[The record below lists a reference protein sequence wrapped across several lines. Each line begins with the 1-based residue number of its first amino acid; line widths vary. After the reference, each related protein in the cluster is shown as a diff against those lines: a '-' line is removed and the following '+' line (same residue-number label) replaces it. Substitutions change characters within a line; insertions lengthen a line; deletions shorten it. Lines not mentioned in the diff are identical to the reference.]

1 MTLIRFIKYT
11 LLIFILAVT
20 ALAIYGGYLSAQ
32 VENRFSAR
40 RWSIPSTVYS
50 DTTLLYPGQHFNP
63 PIFEQKLANLGYR
76 TVDHLPSQKGE
87 LQTEPGSL
95 IIFLNDLKTPWSHRE
110 GFAVRIVL
118 DKTRIETIKSMDS
131 GETVPILELEPEE
144 IMQFFGPE
152 RERRQLISIDQVPQH
167 LIFAVLA
174 AEDHRFFQHHGID
187 WRGILRAL
195 MSNLQHGAIVQG
207 GSTLTQQL
215 AKNYFLTSARTLT
228 RKLKEV
234 LLSVIIELK
243 YKKREILEIY
253 LNEIYLGQKGS
264 VAINGV
270 GEASYFYFGKPV
282 KKLTLSE
289 AAVIAGLIKAPNHYS
304 PYRDPLRC
312 RIRRDVV
319 LQSMHRWQWITETE
333 LESGFKE
340 PVKAVGF
347 TVSDKKAPYFIDY
360 VAEQLKALYRPEDL
374 ASLGLS
380 IYTTLDTQVQTAAEN
395 ALAKGLVRLESSNP
409 KLQREAPDE
418 KLQGAIVVMQPET
431 GHILAMVG
439 GRNYSVSQFNR
450 ITQALRQPGSAFK
463 PFVYLSSLNQFTP
476 TALLSNDPK
485 SYTVDGTLWE
495 PQNFEPVTEYTVS
508 LKDALK
514 KSYNLATV
522 DLAMKSGLEKIV
534 DIAGRFHFSTPI
546 KPYPS
551 AALGAFEV
559 IPLELA
565 RAYCVFAAEGVQPFP
580 LSFKGVVDE
589 HGRILEHQHLNIER
603 LITPAEAFI
612 MNSMLQSVV
621 REGTA
626 RSLQRYGLTWPV
638 AGKTGTTNDFKD
650 AWFVGYTPDI
660 LALVWVG
667 FDNADSIESTGAS
680 AALPIWADLINA
692 IPQHRSDMEFKVPEG
707 VEKIRVC
714 PVTGLIAVDGCPEP
728 TEVYFL
734 AGNSPAAHCALH
746 AKRGITGKIIKGVKE
761 LIDGNS
767 LR

>member
-1 MTLIRFIKYT
+1 MLKRLIKYA
-11 LLIFILAVT
+11 LILFAAGVVGLAVY
-20 ALAIYGGYLSAQ
+20 AWYLSAQ
-32 VENRFSAR
+32 VEKRFSAR

-50 DTTLLYPGQHFNP
+50 DTTLLYPGQHVDP
-63 PIFEQKLANLGYR
+63 PIFTEKLTNLGYR
-76 TVDHLPSQKGE
+76 AVNHLPSQKGE
-87 LQTEPGSL
+87 MQTVTDGL
-95 IIFLNDLKTPWSHRE
+95 IIFLNDLKTPWSQRE
-110 GFAVRIVL
+110 GFAVRIAL
-118 DKTRIETIKSMDS
+118 DKDRIETISHMHS
-131 GETVPILELEPEE
+131 AESIPILELEPEE

-152 RERRQLISIDQVPQH
+152 RERRQLISIDQVPEY
-167 LIFAVLA
+167 LISAVLA

-187 WRGILRAL
+187 WRGIIRAL
-195 MSNLQHGAIVQG
+195 MTNLQHGAIVQG

-215 AKNYFLTSARTLT
+215 AKNYFLTSARTVT

-234 LLSVIIELK
+234 LLSLIIELK

-264 VAINGV
+264 VAINGI
-270 GEASYFYFGKPV
+270 GEASYFYFGKAV
-282 KKLTLSE
+282 KELTLSE

-304 PYRDPLRC
+304 PYRDLVRC
-312 RIRRDVV
+312 RNRRDEV
-319 LQSMHRWQWITETE
+319 LQAMSRWQWITETA
-333 LESGFKE
+333 LQAALKE

-360 VAEQLKALYRPEDL
+360 LAEQLKALYRPEDL
-374 ASLGLS
+374 SSLGLS
-380 IYTTLDTQVQTAAEN
+380 IYTTLDTQVQIAAEN
-395 ALAKGLVRLESSNP
+395 ALAKGLERLENSNTI
-409 KLQREAPDE
+409 LQREALEE
-418 KLQGAIVVMQPET
+418 KLQGALVVMQPET

-439 GRNYSVSQFNR
+439 GRNYSASQFNR
-450 ITQALRQPGSAFK
+450 ITQAQRQPGSAFK
-463 PFVYLSSLNQFTP
+463 PFVYLSSLDQFTP
-476 TALLSNDPK
+476 TSDPK
-485 SYTVDGTLWE
+485 SYTVDGKLWE

-522 DLAMKSGLEKIV
+522 DLAMKSGLGKIV
-534 DIAGRFHFSTPI
+534 DLARRFHFSTPL
-546 KPYPS
+546 KRYPS
-551 AALGAFEV
+551 LALGAFEV

-565 RAYCVFAAEGVQPFP
+565 RAYCVFAAEGAQPFP

-589 HGRILEHQHLNIER
+589 HGRTLEHQHLNIER

-626 RSLQRYGLTWPV
+626 RALQWHGISWPV

-667 FDNADSIESTGAS
+667 FDNGDSIGATGAA
-680 AALPIWADLINA
+680 AALPIWADLMNA
-692 IPQHRSDMEFKVPEG
+692 IPQYQSDMEFKIPEG
-707 VEKIRVC
+707 VEKIRIC
-714 PVTGLIAVDGCPEP
+714 PVTGLVAVDGCPKP

-734 AGNSPAAHCALH
+734 AGHTPEGPCPLH
-746 AKRGITGKIIKGVKE
+746 KGSGIAGKIIKGVKD
-761 LIDGNS
+761 LIDGN
-767 LR
+767 